1 MQDLSSEAFGQRLAR
16 LRSGEPEEV
25 EWFVRQYEP
34 YLRRA
39 IRFRLSRTAL
49 KAIADSVDVCQSV
62 LSGFLLR
69 LSAGDYQIE
78 CEQHLKHLL
87 ISIANK
93 KFLMLNRRESAA
105 KRDRD
110 QTVSLSHI
118 PEVAAPQSENPA
130 SGVELKELMTE
141 VRNRLNADELRLL
154 ELRRSGK
161 SWREIAE
168 EIHEEEP
175 LLRQR
180 LSRAIRRVAAEL
192 HLDY

>member
-1 MQDLSSEAFGQRLAR
+1 MQELSPDAFEKRLMR

-34 YLRRA
+34 YIRRA
-39 IRFRLSRTAL
+39 VRFRLSRTAL

-62 LSGFLLR
+62 LSSFLLR

-110 QTVSLSHI
+110 QTVSLSLM
-118 PEVAAPQSENPA
+118 PEVASPVTENPA
-130 SGVELKELMTE
+130 SGVELLELMAE
-141 VRNRLNADELRLL
+141 VRNRLSEKEMGLL

-161 SWREIAE
+161 SWREISVE
-168 EIHEEEP
+168 LQEEEA

-180 LSRAIRRVAAEL
+180 LSRAIRRVATEL
-192 HLDY
+192 QLDY

>member
-1 MQDLSSEAFGQRLAR
+1 MQDLSPDAFAQRLAR
-16 LRSGEPEEV
+16 LRSGEPDEV

-62 LSGFLLR
+62 LSSFLLR
-69 LSAGDYQIE
+69 LSAGDYQIDGE
-78 CEQHLKHLL
+78 KHLKHLL

-110 QTVSLSHI
+110 QTVSLSLI
-118 PEVAAPQSENPA
+118 PEVASP
-130 SGVELKELMTE
+130 
-141 VRNRLNADELRLL
+141 
-154 ELRRSGK
+154 
-161 SWREIAE
+161 
-168 EIHEEEP
+168 
-175 LLRQR
+175 
-180 LSRAIRRVAAEL
+180 
-192 HLDY
+192 